1 LVRLQFFAAV
11 GTFHFAENSIS
22 IDSLVSGLILKK
34 VSCENFTGKIFGP
47 KMEAKVDL
55 RMRESL
61 HPP

>member
-1 LVRLQFFAAV
+1 MRLQFAAAV

-34 VSCENFTGKIFGP
+34 VSCEKICRSFFRP

-61 HPP
+61 HPQ